1 MTAKFTR
8 SAVLLLVMTA
18 FVLVSVAGLITWAG
32 LQSDVDGMNRRALP
46 ALIAVKDINADY
58 RELRSLLQAAALEPD
73 PARRQD
79 FDARL
84 KPIRQHLL
92 GGLGALRGLGMAS
105 PALEDV
111 IAAYDDA
118 FGRTRDVAMAGEGD
132 RAQAMVYL
140 ALFPAEQ
147 NLQLYMDGVRD
158 KVEAQQRAVDAS
170 LSLSGFRLLGYSVLC
185 LGCGILLWSTL
196 MPLMALPSARDL
208 PFSREIAAVMYGH
221 TGSLVPSSLLASG
234 ALVAIFLEHPQRMRL
249 YCWWALSLG
258 VLIARAVSYLHWYTL
273 RHTDFDGAAAI
284 RSFGAGSLA
293 SAVVWGVFP
302 FLFFADAAPLQ
313 RMGMAIVFAAMAGG
327 GALVLAPARRI
338 SLFYLF
344 LLLMPQMLLFAFAGS
359 HLDIIV
365 ALISAGMLMMLVR
378 STITARRTTQSALA
392 LSRENRHLAEETLAR
407 QQALE
412 RLNLTLEDRVR
423 ERTTQLEREVEAR
436 ESYAAQLSELALHD
450 PLTGLLNR
458 RALAGQMPDML
469 ARATKSGSGVQ
480 ILFID
485 LDRFKEVNDVQGHDV
500 GDQVLV
506 VLAQRLRR
514 TLPQRALVARWGGD
528 EFLVAVPGGSSLDNA
543 GMVRAAITEPVQ
555 IRGHELRLDASIGI
569 SLFPSQGDEVD
580 TLVRQ
585 ADVAMYQVKLKGRS
599 GARIYDPS
607 MGEALRRQHEMAQA
621 LREALANGRLEMA
634 FQPVLPVSPLQAPK
648 MEALLRWTH
657 PQRGVISPAEFVSV
671 AEDVGL
677 IGQLGRWC
685 LEQACGEAMRWGGG
699 AVVAVNVSALQAM
712 SGELLGDVSRV
723 LAASGLPPQRL
734 ELELTE
740 SVFVNDFAAIS
751 RVLGALRE
759 MGVRILIDDF
769 GTGYSSLSYLYRL
782 PIDGIK
788 IDRSFVRD
796 AETSGEQI
804 LRAILGMA
812 SGLGF
817 AVVAEGVENDA
828 QEAMLR
834 RMGVDYL
841 QGDVISR
848 PLPAAAAAD
857 WVRRHRPAAQVPFAA
872 PWALANSA

>member
-1 MTAKFTR
+1 MAAKLTR
-8 SAVLLLVMTA
+8 SAILLLVVAA
-18 FVLVSVAGLITWAG
+18 FVLVSVAGLIAWTS
-32 LQSDVDGMNRRALP
+32 LQTDVDGMNRRALP

-73 PARRQD
+73 PVRREA
-79 FDARL
+79 FAARL
-84 KPIRQHLL
+84 VPIRQHLL
-92 GGLGALRGLGMAS
+92 GGIGALRGLGMGS

-111 IAAYDDA
+111 IGAYENA
-118 FGRTRDVAMAGEGD
+118 FERTRVVTMAGEGD

-147 NLQLYMDGVRD
+147 NLQLYIDGVRD
-158 KVEAQQRAVDAS
+158 KVEAQQRAVDES
-170 LSLSGFRLLGYSVLC
+170 LSLGGVRLLGYSILC
-185 LGCGILLWSTL
+185 LSCGVLLWATL
-196 MPLMALPSARDL
+196 MPSVAVPSAQDL

-221 TGSLVPSSLLASG
+221 SGSLVPSSLIASG
-234 ALVAIFLEHPQRMRL
+234 ALVAIFLDHPDRLQL

-258 VLIARAVSYLHWYTL
+258 VLVARTVSYLRWHML
-273 RHTDFDGAAAI
+273 RHTDFDGSAAI
-284 RSFGAGSLA
+284 RAFGAGSLA
-293 SAVVWGVFP
+293 SALVWAAFP
-302 FLFFADAAPLQ
+302 FMFFAGADPLQ
-313 RMGMAIVFAAMAGG
+313 RLAMAFVFAAMAGG

-338 SLFYLF
+338 SLLYLC
-344 LLLMPQMLLFAFAGS
+344 LLLLPQILLFAFSGS
-359 HLDIIV
+359 RLDIIV
-365 ALISAGMLMMLVR
+365 AVLTVGMLVMLVR
-378 STITARRTTQSALA
+378 ATLTARRTTRSALQ
-392 LSRENRHLAEETLAR
+392 LSHENRHLAEETLLR

-469 ARATKSGSGVQ
+469 ARAAKSGAGVQ

-485 LDRFKEVNDVQGHDV
+485 LDRFKEVNDVQGHGV

-506 VLAQRLRR
+506 ELAHRLRR
-514 TLPQRALVARWGGD
+514 RLPESALVARWGGD
-528 EFLVAVPGGSSLDNA
+528 EFLVALPGGISLDHA
-543 GMVRAAITEPVQ
+543 GMVRAAITEPVRVRDQ
-555 IRGHELRLDASIGI
+555 ELRLDASIGI
-569 SLFPSQGDEVD
+569 SLFPSQGDDVE

-599 GARIYDPS
+599 GACIYDAS

-621 LREALANGRLEMA
+621 LRDALANGRLSMA
-634 FQPVLPVSPLQAPK
+634 FQPVMPTFAQRVPK

-657 PQRGVISPAEFVSV
+657 PQRGVISPAEFVAV

-685 LEQACGEAMRWGGG
+685 LEQACGEAVRWGGDTI
-699 AVVAVNVSALQAM
+699 VAVNVSALQVM
-712 SGELLGDVSRV
+712 SGELLNDVSRV
-723 LAASGLPPQRL
+723 LAASGLPPRRL

-751 RVLGALRE
+751 RVLAALRE
-759 MGVRILIDDF
+759 MGVRIVIDDF

-782 PIDGIK
+782 PVDGIK

-796 AETSGEQI
+796 VASSGEQI

-817 AVVAEGVENDA
+817 SVVAEGVENEA
-828 QEAMLR
+828 QETMLR
-834 RMGVDYL
+834 RMQVDYL
-841 QGDVISR
+841 QGEAISL
-848 PLPAAAAAD
+848 PLSAGAAAEWVGRHWPGAA
-857 WVRRHRPAAQVPFAA
+857 PPFASSR
-872 PWALANSA
+872 ALANSA